1 MLETLNL
8 YLARY
13 GIIAI
18 FVIIFLEYM
27 NMPGLAAGIV
37 MPLSG
42 IFAAKGHIN
51 FLLALIITLIAGVT
65 ASWVLYFVGRCG
77 GGFLLEK
84 YLKRFPQHRQA
95 IEKNFEL
102 IRKKGAVG
110 IFIGRFIPMIR
121 TIIAIPA
128 GILKMNFWEFTISS
142 ALGIFFWNLVLVG
155 AGYFMG
161 DAVFS
166 IFASLT

>member
-1 MLETLNL
+1 MLETLNM
-8 YLARY
+8 YITQY

-18 FVIIFLEYM
+18 FVIIFLEYL

-37 MPLSG
+37 MPLAG
-42 IFAAKGHIN
+42 IWAAKGHIN
-51 FLLALIITLIAGVT
+51 FLLALVITLLAGVI
-65 ASWVLYFVGRCG
+65 ASWILYFLGRCG

-84 YLKRFPQHRQA
+84 YLKKFPQHREA
-95 IEKNFEL
+95 IERNFDL

-110 IFIGRFIPMIR
+110 VFIGRFIPMIR
-121 TIIAIPA
+121 TLIAIPA

-161 DAVFS
+161 DAVLPL
-166 IFASLT
+166 FASFS